1 MEAANIWRL
10 PPYQVRE
17 VVTALSETI
26 PWSLTAY
33 GIPEAWK
40 KTRGKG
46 VVVGVADTGIDGT
59 HPDLNQTV
67 LQARDFTGS
76 PYGWKDVQGHGTHVA
91 GTIAAQAG
99 NDIGVAGVAPEAKLL
114 IAKVLGDDGSG
125 SDDSVAAGIKWLV
138 DSGAH
143 IVSMSL
149 GSPYPSSQIR
159 NAILY
164 AINKGRFVVCAAGND
179 GRPNSVNYPAK
190 WPEVCSV
197 AAVDSNGRA
206 AKFSSQ
212 GPENWIAAPG
222 QDVLSTYKDGR

>member
-1 MEAANIWRL
+1 
-10 PPYQVRE
+10 
-17 VVTALSETI
+17 
-26 PWSLTAY
+26 
-33 GIPEAWK
+33 
-40 KTRGKG
+40 
-46 VVVGVADTGIDGT
+46 
-59 HPDLNQTV
+59 
-67 LQARDFTGS
+67 
-76 PYGWKDVQGHGTHVA
+76 
-91 GTIAAQAG
+91 
-99 NDIGVAGVAPEAKLL
+99 
-114 IAKVLGDDGSG
+114 
-125 SDDSVAAGIKWLV
+125 
-138 DSGAH
+138 AH

-222 QDVLSTYKDGR
+222 QDVLSTYKDGRYAKLSGTSMATPFVSGVVALLLARNAANPASPVKDMASLKEHLRKSAKDAGPSGHDPQYGWGL